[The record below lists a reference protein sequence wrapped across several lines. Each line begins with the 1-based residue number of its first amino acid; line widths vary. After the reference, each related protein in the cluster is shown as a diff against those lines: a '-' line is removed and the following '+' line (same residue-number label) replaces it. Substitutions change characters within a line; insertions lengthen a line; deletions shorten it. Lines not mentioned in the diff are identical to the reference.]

1 MIGVCNFCNKDIVGR
16 EPAARFCFSCVDG
29 RSKRT
34 GATNAHNAVQ
44 KAVKKGILVPAKTLV
59 CIDCGEMAD
68 RYDHRDYN
76 KPLDVV
82 PVCRKCNAQ
91 RGKATPVLSQTI
103 KLSMELITEQIT
115 EQQQA
120 ALHNAIAKA
129 GSKAKLAR
137 LLGVSRAAVTHWK
150 KLPNGRLYQLQVMQ
164 PEWFK

>member
-1 MIGVCNFCNKDIVGR
+1 MLCLEIYTI
-16 EPAARFCFSCVDG
+16 DG
-29 RSKRT
+29 
-34 GATNAHNAVQ
+34 
-44 KAVKKGILVPAKTLV
+44 
-59 CIDCGEMAD
+59 M
-68 RYDHRDYN
+68 
-76 KPLDVV
+76 
-82 PVCRKCNAQ
+82 
-91 RGKATPVLSQTI
+91 
-103 KLSMELITEQIT
+103 KLIT

>member
-1 MIGVCNFCNKDIVGR
+1 MLRK
-16 EPAARFCFSCVDG
+16 VDT
-29 RSKRT
+29 SK
-34 GATNAHNAVQ
+34 
-44 KAVKKGILVPAKTLV
+44 
-59 CIDCGEMAD
+59 MS
-68 RYDHRDYN
+68 
-76 KPLDVV
+76 
-82 PVCRKCNAQ
+82 NAQ
-91 RGKATPVLSQTI
+91 KSELTPVLSGTV

-115 EQQQA
+115 KQHQA